1 MKLIYSSI
9 FLCWSVLLY
18 AQPLS
23 NGMGIITHWSGGA
36 GQFNSFSVFDTQ
48 NNASAP
54 LGTNWETNFYTPNPA
69 IEESWKGTFMG
80 NVFGIAIDAQKNV
93 YFAAN
98 RSLDVSLSLSQSGV
112 AGDGGVYKMDANS
125 WEVTPFIF
133 TGSGNN
139 QIPNVANGLGNIA
152 YDKWN
157 NQLFITNFED
167 GKIYRYDMQGNFLS
181 SFDPFNP
188 DNSELGMF
196 SGVGEAL
203 WGINLNNENGVVKVY
218 FSQWNESDAQ
228 SDGSNPN
235 NAVWSV
241 NLDNNGDFT
250 GDELFCFAL
259 EDNLGVI
266 TSEVDGASYPIS
278 DIIFSSDGKMY
289 LSEKGVGGAGF
300 FPFNGLA
307 TNIYSPSPHRSR
319 TFEYVKE
326 NNAWVLSK
334 QYCVGN
340 YNSFPGLG
348 SNLPTADNSA
358 GGVALGNRQTDSGF
372 ECESILFTSGDALRF
387 PGYNLVDGS
396 DFLYGVAGVPV
407 DGNSLDFDSDIYF
420 QTSSIYINVAFG
432 GDQFT
437 GTGKNNYGD
446 VEIYLDEISNNNLS
460 IIPSTTICNGESI
473 QLNVSGGSNYEWSP
487 ALTLDDSNSAN
498 PIATP
503 TENTTYTVTGE
514 GGDCG
519 GGGTASVTINID
531 DFNFS
536 LGPDIVNCVTAEG
549 QTLDAGEEAQS
560 YLWNTGETTQTI
572 NATTTGDYTVNV
584 VSPAGCDYSDEISL
598 INSQAPT
605 LAFSTPDNGSCP
617 PATFT
622 LNDESIPIE
631 SDPIV
636 AWSWQVDGNNY
647 NNSTTSIGLQ
657 NSGNYAVTLEVTTE
671 LGCIETLTIDDY
683 LNVFSSPTAEFITES
698 AELSKCDKTIE
709 LINLS
714 TDYDSLSWNFGDGIT
729 INEDTVSTYTY
740 SEVSDYTITLTTVNS
755 LGCEKTFYKQ
765 IIPETSIPFFA
776 PNAFTPDEDDL
787 NEVFMPILGCHDNFE
802 FWVFNRWGENVFY
815 SNDINVGWDG
825 IYKDQLS
832 PIGIYS
838 WKARYDGTKVN
849 QVKFGEVHLMH

>member
-1 MKLIYSSI
+1 M
-9 FLCWSVLLY
+9 
-18 AQPLS
+18 
-23 NGMGIITHWSGGA
+23 N
-36 GQFNSFSVFDTQ
+36 
-48 NNASAP
+48 
-54 LGTNWETNFYTPNPA
+54 
-69 IEESWKGTFMG
+69 
-80 NVFGIAIDAQKNV
+80 
-93 YFAAN
+93 
-98 RSLDVSLSLSQSGV
+98 
-112 AGDGGVYKMDANS
+112 AGDWS
-125 WEVTPFIF
+125 ISTFIT
-133 TGSGNN
+133 TGNGNN
-139 QIPNVANGLGNIA
+139 QIPNQNVGLGNICF
-152 YDKWN
+152 DKWH
-157 NQLFITNFED
+157 NQLLITNFED

-181 SFDPFNP
+181 SFDPFNTDDGSAGLP
-188 DNSELGMF
+188 GLN
-196 SGVGEAL
+196 EAI
-203 WGINLNNENGVVKVY
+203 WGINVFGTDATNVRVY
-218 FSQWNESDAQ
+218 FSRWGDDTPIS
-228 SDGSNPN
+228 
-235 NAVWSV
+235 VWSID
-241 NLDNNGDFT
+241 LDSNGEFI
-250 GDELFCFAL
+250 GEESFCL
-259 EDNLGVI
+259 NIPNSNTDI
-266 TSEVDGASYPIS
+266 PIS
-278 DIIFSSDGKMY
+278 DITFSADGKMY
-289 LSEKGVGGAGF
+289 VCENTIKKYTEFNF
-300 FPFNGLA
+300 FENMA
-307 TNIYSPSPHRSR
+307 HQSMV
-319 TFEYVKE
+319 FEYSLIGDSWIKTQ
-326 NNAWVLSK
+326 N
-334 QYCVGN
+334 YFVGN
-340 YNSFPGLG
+340 YSINRNS
-348 SNLPTADNSA
+348 T
-358 GGVALGNRQTDSGF
+358 GGVALGNRQTKNGI
-372 ECESILFTSGDALRF
+372 ECEGLVWTTGDALKF
-387 PGYNLVDGS
+387 NGQNINEFDTETV
-396 DFLYGVAGVPV
+396 YGVAGMPIN
-407 DGNSLDFDSDIYF
+407 GNTEENVI
-420 QTSSIYINVAFG
+420 TTSIYIDTDLFG
-432 GDQFT
+432 DGGLGEKKFFMGDI
-437 GTGKNNYGD
+437 
-446 VEIYLDEISNNNLS
+446 EIYRDPNSQSALTISPN
-460 IIPSTTICNGESI
+460 TTICNGESV
-473 QLNVSGGSNYEWSP
+473 QLNISGGSNYEWSP

-503 TENTTYTVTGE
+503 TENTTYTVTGD
-514 GGDCG
+514 GGECG
-519 GGGTASVTINID
+519 GGGTASVIISID

-560 YLWNTGETTQTI
+560 YLWNTGESTQTI

-605 LAFSTPDNGSCP
+605 LAFSAPNNGSCP

-636 AWSWQVDGNNY
+636 AWNWQVDGNSY
-647 NNSTTSIGLQ
+647 NNSSTTIGLQ

-683 LNVFSSPTAEFITES
+683 LNVFSSPTAEFITEP
-698 AELSKCDKTIE
+698 AQLSKCDKTIE

-714 TDYDSLSWNFGDGIT
+714 TDYDSLSWNFGNGVT

-740 SEVSDYTITLTTVNS
+740 SEVSDYTIALTTVNS

>member
-1 MKLIYSSI
+1 MKLIYSI
-9 FLCWSVLLY
+9 IILCCSSLIY
-18 AQPLS
+18 AQPLID
-23 NGMGIITHWSGGA
+23 GMAILTNKTGVNYDLTDGISH
-36 GQFNSFSVFDTQ
+36 SFQIFDTG
-48 NNASAP
+48 NNLTAP
-54 LGTNWETNFYTPNPA
+54 FGENWETTFFTPSDPDVYAQWQLSN
-69 IEESWKGTFMG
+69 MG
-80 NVFGIAIDAQKNV
+80 DLFGIAIDSEKNV
-93 YFAAN
+93 YFTTTAT
-98 RSLDVSLSLSQSGV
+98 
-112 AGDGGVYKMDANS
+112 AGGNFNVGSAGPGGVYKMNADDWSISN
-125 WEVTPFIF
+125 FIT
-133 TGSGNN
+133 TGTGNN
-139 QIPNVANGLGNIA
+139 QMPNQTNLEVGDKGVGLGNIC
-152 YDKWN
+152 YDKWH
-157 NQLFITNFED
+157 NQLLITNFED

-181 SFDPFNP
+181 TFDPFNADDGSQGLP
-188 DNSELGMF
+188 GFNETIF
-196 SGVGEAL
+196 
-203 WGINLNNENGVVKVY
+203 GINVFGTNTNDIKVY
-218 FSQWNESDAQ
+218 FSRWRDDATVA
-228 SDGSNPN
+228 S
-235 NAVWSV
+235 VWSV
-241 NLDNNGDFT
+241 NLDAAGEFI
-250 GDELFCFAL
+250 GVESLCF
-259 EDNLGVI
+259 DIPFQNLG
-266 TSEVDGASYPIS
+266 ANLPKPIS
-278 DIIFSSDGKMY
+278 DITFSSDGKMY
-289 LSEKGVGGAGF
+289 VAENTLEKISF
-300 FPFNGLA
+300 FGINAFDNELPDQSMVYEYTFDG
-307 TNIYSPSPHRSR
+307 NIWTKTQDY
-319 TFEYVKE
+319 Y
-326 NNAWVLSK
+326 
-334 QYCVGN
+334 VGN
-340 YNSFPGLG
+340 YDINRNAS
-348 SNLPTADNSA
+348 
-358 GGVALGNRQTDSGF
+358 GGIALGNRQTKNGL
-372 ECESILFTSGDALRF
+372 ECEALIWATGDKLK
-387 PGYNLVDGS
+387 YIGS
-396 DFLYGVAGVPV
+396 NINSFDNEVIYGVGAIPV
-407 DGNSLDFDSDIYF
+407 SGNNQGNVAS
-420 QTSSIYINVAFG
+420 TSIYVDTDIFGNATTGVKVSVA
-432 GDQFT
+432 DI
-437 GTGKNNYGD
+437 
-446 VEIYLDEISNNNLS
+446 EIYRDPNSQSAFTISPN
-460 IIPSTTICNGESI
+460 TTICNGESI
-473 QLNVSGGSNYEWSP
+473 QLNISGGSNYEWSP

-514 GGDCG
+514 GGECG
-519 GGGTASVTINID
+519 GGGTASVIISID

-560 YLWNTGETTQTI
+560 YLWNTGESTQTI

-605 LAFSTPDNGSCP
+605 LAFSAPNNGSCP

-636 AWSWQVDGNNY
+636 AWNWQVDGNSY
-647 NNSTTSIGLQ
+647 NNSSTTIGLQ

-683 LNVFSSPTAEFITES
+683 LNVFSSPTPEFITES

-714 TDYDSLSWNFGDGIT
+714 TDYDSLSWNFGNGVT

-740 SEVSDYTITLTTVNS
+740 SEVSDYTIALTTVNS

-838 WKARYDGTKVN
+838 WKARFDGTKVN